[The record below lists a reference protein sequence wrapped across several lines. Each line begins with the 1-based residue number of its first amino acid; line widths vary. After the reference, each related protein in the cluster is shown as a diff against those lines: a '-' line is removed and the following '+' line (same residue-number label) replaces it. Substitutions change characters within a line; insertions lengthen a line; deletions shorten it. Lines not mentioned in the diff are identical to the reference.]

1 MPIFLGAINISPFLL
16 EIAQA
21 YLSAHVET
29 FTGDVSVIRLVLL
42 SIKILPLEL
51 VLSLFFFCSQK
62 KYKGNFSLFSTFF
75 VMWLLIPTVLT
86 QGFLFGLY
94 FAFHR
99 FLYFVLLP
107 VIMLIA
113 LGIDYTSRFFSRIID
128 TYLFIT
134 KGNSPIKNCGN
145 KIILRLMPHLNRK
158 FIFSFQLVPSWRFQR
173 LLPCFCRRVRQLPR
187 RLPF

>member
-1 MPIFLGAINISPFLL
+1 LIFSKRIGRAEKSSFHLICAHFSWAINISPFLL
-16 EIAQA
+16 EIVQT

-42 SIKILPLEL
+42 SIKILPLEI
-51 VLSLFFFCSQK
+51 VLSLFFPFFLCSQK
-62 KYKGNFSLFSTFF
+62 KYKGSFSLFSPFF

-94 FAFHR
+94 FAYHR
-99 FLYFVLLP
+99 FLYFILLS
-107 VIMLIA
+107 VMMLIA

-134 KGNSPIKNCGN
+134 KESLQLKIAAIK
-145 KIILRLMPHLNRK
+145 IYY
-158 FIFSFQLVPSWRFQR
+158 V
-173 LLPCFCRRVRQLPR
+173 
-187 RLPF
+187 